1 MKSIRNPVPNH
12 HCHPVEKTTV
22 IWAVIILLTN
32 GEFEGAV
39 LEGGVVGAEDDGVPD
54 HDVVVARS
62 PGHTGGGILLQLNN

>member
-1 MKSIRNPVPNH
+1 MSKH
-12 HCHPVEKTTV
+12 HGHPVEYLAV
-22 IWAVIILLTN
+22 IWAILIALTD